1 MRFEIQYKVTLP
13 EYRAEKGVLGSVT
26 ISCAMRRILHF
37 LGVELSGCVFFFGL
51 YGWVPVAWLYLDVWS
66 AGLVVLGGLSVS
78 IVALYGIRS
87 FRLVPWRLAVVSLIV
102 GD

>member
-1 MRFEIQYKVTLP
+1 M
-13 EYRAEKGVLGSVT
+13 LGSVT
-26 ISCAMRRILHF
+26 ISCAIRRILHF
-37 LGVELSGCVFFFGL
+37 LGVELSECVFLGL
-51 YGWVPVAWLYLDVWS
+51 YGWVLVSWLYLDVWS
-66 AGLVVLGGLSVS
+66 VGLVVLGGLSVS